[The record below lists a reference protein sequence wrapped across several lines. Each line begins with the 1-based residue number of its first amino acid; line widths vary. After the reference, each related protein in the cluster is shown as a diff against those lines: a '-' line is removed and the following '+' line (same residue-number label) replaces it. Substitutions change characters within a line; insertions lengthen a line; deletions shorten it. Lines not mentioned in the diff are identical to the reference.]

1 MSETNNAQA
10 LRDWFRGC
18 PALATGVRF
27 RQDYLAEGPTEYAIF
42 SVPSTLSTKEN
53 ILGQTVLMDIQ
64 TENFVF
70 ASKEPYGA
78 DTRQNLENLAF
89 YQAVMEWIVAQNNA
103 GNFPEWSGGIVKSI
117 LPSITASP
125 VQVGAAAAK
134 YQIQIKVTYRRN

>member
-10 LRDWFRGC
+10 LRDWIREC
-18 PALATGVRF
+18 PALADGARF
-27 RQDYLAEGPTEYAIF
+27 RQDYLAEKPTEYAIF
-42 SVPSTLSTKEN
+42 CVPSTLATKEN

-64 TENFVF
+64 TENFIF

-89 YQAVMEWIVAQNNA
+89 YQAVMDWIIAQNNA
-103 GNFPEWSGGIVKSI
+103 MNFPEWNSGTVKSI
-117 LPSITASP
+117 LPSITPSP
-125 VQVGAAAAK
+125 VQVGASAAK